1 MSAKLV
7 ERFRHCASLFGE
19 TAKLMVGIPNYER
32 YVAHTREKHPEREP
46 MSYAEFVRERQEA
59 RYGGSR
65 PGRCC

>member
-7 ERFRHCASLFGE
+7 ERFRYCAALFGD
-19 TAKLMVGIPNYER
+19 TARLMIGIPNYER
-32 YVAHTREKHPEREP
+32 YVEHTREKHPGREP